1 MLVKFRCSCGMALL
15 VCTRCY
21 RQIGAAAQE
30 SVDEASETKQIFQRA
45 DDLEARW
52 RACRGF
58 EVRPFSGNQRLTSVW
73 ENQHKLQAAGHASV
87 PEDFQRLPFERM
99 MRAGDGRSLR
109 ELLTVGSVW
118 WFPSTTSITTS

>member
-1 MLVKFRCSCGMALL
+1 MALL

-30 SVDEASETKQIFQRA
+30 RVNEAAEAKQILQRA
-45 DDLEARW
+45 GQLGVRC
-52 RACRGF
+52 RRCRGF
-58 EVRPFSGNQRLTSVW
+58 EVRPFGGNQRLTSVRQN
-73 ENQHKLQAAGHASV
+73 EHELQAAGHASV

-118 WFPSTTSITTS
+118 WFPSTTSTTTF